1 MAKVKKTLIMMV
13 SVVAIVCLAMS
24 VSAWEGPMVFSRRDG
39 IIYLIAEKGLTAVDV
54 AMGLDPDI
62 GPDGR
67 SIVYVT
73 EEIAS
78 DGAESSFIWIK
89 NLENMSVRSVLK
101 GGGRIRLPEWSP
113 DGSEIAFLMFDSEYF
128 WSIHVVRPDGTGF
141 RRVAGSKPGGEGP
154 VLSGSVNW
162 WPDGKSLIAQDG
174 LFVYRFG
181 LDGNLMEK
189 TPVEKFTGDKYAT
202 TSTDR
207 FLPHPEREGLWAFT
221 MSVPGT
227 PLFEKTFNEPNQA
240 LFIID
245 MASGEKK
252 RLTPEDMLAMDINWS
267 PDGKMI
273 FFSGY
278 RDANM
283 NESYPFRIYS
293 LDVETGEITEVCPGE
308 QPGL

>member
-1 MAKVKKTLIMMV
+1 MLTKKFLVVLTALFCSLWMAASL
-13 SVVAIVCLAMS
+13 
-24 VSAWEGPMVFSRRDG
+24 SAWDGPMVFSRRDG
-39 IIYLIAEKGLTAVDV
+39 VIYMIAEEGLSAVDV
-54 AMGLDPDI
+54 ALGLDPDI

-67 SIVYVT
+67 SIAYVT
-73 EEIAS
+73 EEVSS
-78 DGAESSFIWIK
+78 DGTESSFIWIK
-89 NLENMSVRSVLK
+89 NLENKSVQSVLK

-113 DGSEIAFLMFDSEYF
+113 DGRHIAFLMFDSEYF

-154 VLSGSVNW
+154 VLCGSVNW
-162 WPDGKSLIAQDG
+162 CPDGKSLIAQDG

-181 LDGNLMEK
+181 LDGSLMEK
-189 TPVEKFTGDKYAT
+189 TPVEEFTGDRYAT

-207 FLPHPEREGLWAFT
+207 FLPHPERKGLWAFT

-240 LFIID
+240 LFLID
-245 MASGEKK
+245 MVSGEKK
-252 RLTPEDMLAMDINWS
+252 RLTPEDMLAMNINWS
-267 PDGKMI
+267 PDGKYI

-293 LDVETGEITEVCPGE
+293 LDVETGEITEVSPGE
-308 QPGL
+308 QPSL